1 VRKLVVLALTLS
13 ACSSPADPLPTTTTA
28 AGDEIMYTEYI
39 IGDKGPGG
47 GVIVVASGVPFP
59 CGPNGESRCNYLE
72 VSPYSAETQLP
83 WAESAFTDQEVAGAA
98 GSAIGTGWQN
108 TADILAQ
115 GNTDPTKSAAAYAAA
130 YEFGGVSDWF
140 LPSRDEVQAMI
151 YYREIV
157 GGFTGELTWTSS
169 ERNSSKSWQQ
179 HTQQGHQ
186 YVYAKSAIA
195 YVRPMR
201 TF

>member
-1 VRKLVVLALTLS
+1 
-13 ACSSPADPLPTTTTA
+13 
-28 AGDEIMYTEYI
+28 MYTEYI

-140 LPSRDEVQAMI
+140 LPSKDTLYEIYEQSTLLSAAMTVN
-151 YYREIV
+151 YWSSTEADGNTSWNTSFV
-157 GGFTGELTWTSS
+157 TGYQSRAMKFNLAG
-169 ERNSSKSWQQ
+169 SWP
-179 HTQQGHQ
+179 
-186 YVYAKSAIA
+186 
-195 YVRPMR
+195 VRA
-201 TF
+201 F